1 MIKFIVTALF
11 LGARESFLTT
21 DQSDFCSLDPITLKG
36 LENIIAVL
44 EHEFFNFQY

>member
-1 MIKFIVTALF
+1 MIKFIVTTLF
-11 LGARESFLTT
+11 LGAREFLTT
-21 DQSDFCSLDPITLKG
+21 DQSDFCSLDPITQKG